1 MAAFTIPNWYHP
13 TNINTTLYMSHNIQT
28 VCWVVRLSK
37 KERTKK
43 ERENKIKDF
52 YNKLLNK
59 YNI

>member
-1 MAAFTIPNWYHP
+1 
-13 TNINTTLYMSHNIQT
+13 MSHNIQT